1 MQGGKIG
8 QISGYYPDASP
19 INQASLSSG
28 AVDNSRD
35 DANAILHF
43 VQNRSNLLQKSVY
56 FILSNFKDLSVTR

>member
-1 MQGGKIG
+1 MQRGGEIG

-43 VQNRSNLLQKSVY
+43 V
-56 FILSNFKDLSVTR
+56 